1 MITTAFI
8 NYALEH
14 GWEVISKQAS
24 ATQTNN
30 IVLFNK
36 DELHFIFIHNK
47 DDDPNYFEI
56 ILPDIDDVIS
66 DNIEQSKLLSTLNRE
81 YKTGKVI
88 TENNQIALS
97 FEQYVFSDINI
108 TKLFEQAIGCLE
120 SMIREY
126 RKTMRIIKQNT
137 QNS

>member
-14 GWEVISKQAS
+14 GWEVISKHAS

-66 DNIEQSKLLSTLNRE
+66 DNIEQSELLSRLNRE

-88 TENNQIALS
+88 MENNQIALS

-120 SMIREY
+120 AMIREY
-126 RKTMRIIKQNT
+126 RRTMRIVKQNT